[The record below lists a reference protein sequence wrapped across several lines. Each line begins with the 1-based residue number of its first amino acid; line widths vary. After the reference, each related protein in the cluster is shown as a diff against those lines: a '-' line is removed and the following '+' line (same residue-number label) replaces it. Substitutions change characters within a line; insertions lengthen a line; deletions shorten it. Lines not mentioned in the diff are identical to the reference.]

1 MRSAL
6 PDHKAPCRALWS
18 AVMGFRDD
26 IRRLKELQQA
36 NPDRSSRELQ
46 QMLDSEKQA
55 ATDSEYTDHF
65 APTAVETYV
74 DTVTPKK
81 RAGSGL
87 DAMVKNYIRIVG
99 LAPED
104 VFGMY
109 GDQDGERSTLRFV
122 YRDRP
127 EYQEGRRRFRQVMDE

>member
-1 MRSAL
+1 MVA
-6 PDHKAPCRALWS
+6 A
-18 AVMGFRDD
+18 MGFRDD
-26 IRRLKELQQA
+26 IRRLTELQQG

-46 QMLDSEKQA
+46 QMLEAEKQA
-55 ATDSEYTDHF
+55 VEDIEFAPHF

-74 DTVTPKK
+74 DTVAPRKGK
-81 RAGSGL
+81 RSGTGL

-109 GDQDGERSTLRFV
+109 GDQDGEQSTLRFV

-127 EYQEGRRRFRQVMDE
+127 EYQEGRRRFRRVMGE

>member
-1 MRSAL
+1 MVA
-6 PDHKAPCRALWS
+6 A
-18 AVMGFRDD
+18 MGFRDD
-26 IRRLKELQQA
+26 IRRLTELQQA

-46 QMLDSEKQA
+46 QMLEDEKQVA
-55 ATDSEYTDHF
+55 KDSEYRQYF
-65 APTAVETYV
+65 ASTAVETYV
-74 DTVTPKK
+74 DTVAPKAWK
-81 RAGSGL
+81 RSGPGL

-127 EYQEGRRRFRQVMDE
+127 EYRRVVAASARPWANRHAAARV

>member
-1 MRSAL
+1 MVA
-6 PDHKAPCRALWS
+6 A
-18 AVMGFRDD
+18 MGFRDD
-26 IRRLKELQQA
+26 VRRLTALQQA

-46 QMLDSEKQA
+46 QMLEDEKQA
-55 ATDSEYTDHF
+55 ATDSEYTQYF
-65 APTAVETYV
+65 APSAVGTYV
-74 DTVTPKK
+74 DTVAPKNWK
-81 RAGSGL
+81 RCGSGL

-127 EYQEGRRRFRQVMDE
+127 EYQEGRRRFRQVMGE

>member
-1 MRSAL
+1 MVA
-6 PDHKAPCRALWS
+6 A
-18 AVMGFRDD
+18 MGLRDD

-36 NPDRSSRELQ
+36 HPGRSSGELQ
-46 QMLDSEKQA
+46 QMLDAEKHVA
-55 ATDSEYTDHF
+55 KDSEYTQYF
-65 APTAVETYV
+65 APTAVEAYV
-74 DTVTPKK
+74 ETIEPKTWK
-81 RAGSGL
+81 RSGL

-122 YRDRP
+122 YRDRS
-127 EYQEGRRRFRQVMDE
+127 EYQEGRRRFRQAMGE

>member
-1 MRSAL
+1 MVA
-6 PDHKAPCRALWS
+6 A
-18 AVMGFRDD
+18 MGFRDD
-26 IRRLKELQQA
+26 IRRLTELQQA

-46 QMLDSEKQA
+46 QMLEDEKEA
-55 ATDSEYTDHF
+55 AKDIEYTQHF

-74 DTVTPKK
+74 DTVAPKNWK
-81 RAGSGL
+81 RSGPGL

-127 EYQEGRRRFRQVMDE
+127 EYQEGRRRFRQVMGE

>member
-1 MRSAL
+1 
-6 PDHKAPCRALWS
+6 
-18 AVMGFRDD
+18 MGFRDD
-26 IRRLKELQQA
+26 IRRLTELQQA

-46 QMLDSEKQA
+46 QMLDDEKQVA
-55 ATDSEYTDHF
+55 NDSEYTQYF

-74 DTVTPKK
+74 DTVAPKNWK
-81 RAGSGL
+81 RSGPGL

-127 EYQEGRRRFRQVMDE
+127 EYQEGRRRFHQVMGE